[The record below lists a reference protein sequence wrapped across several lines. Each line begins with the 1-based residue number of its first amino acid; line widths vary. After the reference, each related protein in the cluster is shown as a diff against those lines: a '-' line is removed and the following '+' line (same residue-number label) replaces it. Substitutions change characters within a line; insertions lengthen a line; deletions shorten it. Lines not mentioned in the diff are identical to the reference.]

1 MALLKEKGGSMKRLL
16 ILAALLVLLPFISD
30 AAEVR
35 EHFLKDGTYV
45 VPNPVVEPKDG
56 RNKTVTE
63 QPIEP
68 DTIPGNIIVGPSGQE
83 IHNFLYPK
91 LNDWKFVKPN

>member
-1 MALLKEKGGSMKRLL
+1 MKRLL
-16 ILAALLVLLPFISD
+16 ILAALVVLLPFISD

-35 EHFLKDGTYV
+35 EQFLKDGTYV
-45 VPNPVVEPKDG
+45 VPNAVIEPKDG
-56 RNKTVTE
+56 RNTKVTE

-68 DTIPGNIIVGPSGQE
+68 GTIPGSIGPVGPSGQE

-91 LNDWKFVKPN
+91 LNDGKVVIPN